1 MFKISISGTP
11 ATNDTFEI
19 EPATN
24 QDIFKTLDNMIKA
37 LEGNVSSSAANRA
50 AFQNQM
56 TSIGENLDQA
66 LDHILSKQTSIGARR
81 IELQSLTDVAADLN
95 IQYRQDISKLQDL
108 DYTEAISDLTNQKMV
123 LEAAQLSFKQVSQM
137 SLFNYL

>member
-1 MFKISISGTP
+1 
-11 ATNDTFEI
+11 
-19 EPATN
+19 
-24 QDIFKTLDNMIKA
+24 MIKA